1 MKPARIAALALLP
14 LLVFASTA
22 QAATHPITYKMRA
35 SAVGQTSEFTL
46 NQTIDATAPATAAP
60 GSAVAVVID
69 PAPNTVPAEAS
80 GYRVR
85 EIKNLAL
92 KIPVPANSTYRSAT
106 LQGGS
111 GLNSTPTV
119 TLEGSTLVLKL
130 AGPLKGGANFE
141 LPTLTI
147 NLTAGASGAIT
158 SKLGGTSYSDA
169 GLTFTAVVI
178 AGFFPVDAPATG
190 YPDPSPALTTTTIG

>member
-14 LLVFASTA
+14 LLVFTSTA
-22 QAATHPITYKMRA
+22 QAATHPITYKLRA

-46 NQTIDATAPATAAP
+46 DQTIDATAPATVAP
-60 GSAVAVVID
+60 NGAVAVVID
-69 PAPNTVPAEAS
+69 PAPNRVPSDAS

-85 EIKNLAL
+85 EIKNLVL
-92 KIPVPANSTYRSAT
+92 KIPVPANSTYRSVT

-111 GLNSTPTV
+111 GLNSTPTAA
-119 TLEGSTLVLKL
+119 LEGGNIVLKL
-130 AGPLKGGANFE
+130 AGPLAGGGAFE

-158 SKLGGTSYSDA
+158 TKLGGTSYSDA

-178 AGFFPVDAPATG
+178 AGIFPVNAPATG